1 MTKRTSGRGTL
12 VLLGILFVSAC
23 LSLPRAAAL
32 AQDATNLVIQN
43 EYISIIVN
51 AGDEDTGRFAVDTTY
66 GDPARDTDDYKNLIY
81 GSPTPWTSYT
91 TVRIDGRDF
100 VFGGPT
106 KRTAGMNGLYGVPVV
121 KPQIVGEGRSQEI
134 VAAWEMDGVLVTQRL
149 GFARSTTTGLYDTSR
164 IAYVLENR
172 GQEPK
177 NVGLRLV
184 IDTML
189 GSNDGA
195 PFKVAGTDI
204 YTDTEFSGSSVPEFW
219 QAFDSL
225 ENPTVIAQ
233 GTLKGGELTPPDTV
247 FFTSWGSVSQRLW
260 DVKLEP
266 GRDFTREGEFELDSA
281 MVLRWDERPLQPG
294 ESRTYVV
301 YYGLGGVTISPGK
314 LLLGITSPAEV
325 ALAARSQVSFPVVAY
340 VQNTGEG
347 PAPDVT
353 VKIALPK
360 GFELADGASSV
371 RKVGDLGPGQMAQ
384 VAWDVV
390 PARKVPGTFRYF
402 VSVQAYKGEPNV
414 ASRSV
419 TILAPPA
426 VKVDLSGP
434 KALEV
439 VDEKLSPDPFQVTA
453 VLSNP
458 GGSTA
463 YWVEARLELPPGL
476 ALAGFEKPVRYI
488 GALKPGEEYAVTWH
502 VTTTGRSGDLKYA
515 VKASSTNADP
525 QDKAGEVKVPLLSP
539 KAMVVPAGLSV
550 PAVDAQGRP
559 AYFSLDVVLSNVPD
573 FAEMAMDIQV
583 DPEVA
588 TIIGVSR
595 GRLFVDDT
603 GALLDWTPGQIDRS
617 RGTVTGIEGRRGA
630 AKTPGKVSGTVAT
643 LMLRSKAPGT
653 LEVKITR
660 LVLKDKDGRV
670 IEVEVEP
677 GRVIVR

>member
-1 MTKRTSGRGTL
+1 MAKRAVRRWSL
-12 VLLGILFVSAC
+12 ALLLGILFVSVC
-23 LSLPRAAAL
+23 LSLPRAAS

-43 EYISIIVN
+43 EYIAIIVN

-106 KRTAGMNGLYGVPVV
+106 KRTAGMNGLYGVPMV
-121 KPQIVGEGRSQEI
+121 KPQVVGEGRAQEI
-134 VAAWEMDGVLVTQRL
+134 VAAWDMDGVLVTQRL

-164 IAYVLENR
+164 ITYVVENR

-177 NVGLRLV
+177 NVGLRLL

-195 PFKVAGTDI
+195 PFKVAGMDI
-204 YTDTEFSGSSVPEFW
+204 YTDTEFAAPSVPEFW

-247 FFTSWGSVSQRLW
+247 FFTNWGSVSQQLW

-281 MVLRWDERPLQPG
+281 MVLRWDEHPLQPG

-301 YYGLGGVTISPGK
+301 YYGLGGVTISPGQ

-325 ALAARSQVSFPVVAY
+325 ALSSQSQVSFPVVAY

-347 PAPDVT
+347 LAPDVT
-353 VKIALPK
+353 VKIALPE
-360 GFELADGASSV
+360 GFELAAGASPV

-384 VAWDVV
+384 VTWDVV
-390 PARKVPGTFRYF
+390 PARKVPGTFKYF

-419 TILAPPA
+419 TVLAPPA
-426 VKVDLSGP
+426 VKVDVSGP

-439 VDEKLSPDPFQVTA
+439 IDEKVSPDPFEVTA

-463 YWVEARLELPPGL
+463 YWVEARLELPAGL

-488 GALKPGEEYAVTWH
+488 GALRPGEKYTVAWH
-502 VTTTGRSGDLKYA
+502 VATAGRSGDLKFV
-515 VKASSTNADP
+515 VKTSSANADP
-525 QDKAGEVKVPLLSP
+525 QVKAGEVKVPLLSP
-539 KAMVVPAGLSV
+539 KAMVIPAGLSV
-550 PAVDAQGRP
+550 PTIDAEGRP
-559 AYFSLDVVLSNVPD
+559 AYLSLDVVLTNVPD
-573 FAEMAMDIQV
+573 FVEMAMDVQV

-603 GALLDWTPGQIDRS
+603 GALLGWNPGQIDRS
-617 RGTVTGIEGRRGA
+617 RGTITGIEGRRGA
-630 AKTPGKVSGTVAT
+630 VEESGKVSGTLAT
-643 LMLRSKAPGT
+643 LMLRAKAPGT
-653 LEVKITR
+653 FEVKITR
-660 LVLKDKDGRV
+660 LVLKARDGRI
-670 IEVEVEP
+670 IEVDVEP
-677 GRVIVR
+677 GTVTVK